1 MVVVTK
7 EHLPK
12 ESLVHGKLPAFPT
25 VASLGAGLRD
35 ELARTTIHSQLV
47 ILNAPNARE
56 NSRSHSIDELRSQ
69 LSPVG
74 WEETL
79 WGGW

>member
-1 MVVVTK
+1 MVVITK

-25 VASLGAGLRD
+25 VARLGAGLRD
-35 ELARTTIHSQLV
+35 ELAGATVHSQLV
-47 ILNAPNARE
+47 ILDAPSTME
-56 NSRSHSIDELRSQ
+56 DSRSYSIHALRSQ

-74 WEETL
+74 WEETR
-79 WGGW
+79 WGGC

>member
-1 MVVVTK
+1 MVVITK

-35 ELARTTIHSQLV
+35 ELARASVHAQLV
-47 ILNAPNARE
+47 ILNAPKTME
-56 NSRSHSIDELRSQ
+56 NSRSDSIDALRSQ

-74 WEETL
+74 CEETL
-79 WGGW
+79 WGGC